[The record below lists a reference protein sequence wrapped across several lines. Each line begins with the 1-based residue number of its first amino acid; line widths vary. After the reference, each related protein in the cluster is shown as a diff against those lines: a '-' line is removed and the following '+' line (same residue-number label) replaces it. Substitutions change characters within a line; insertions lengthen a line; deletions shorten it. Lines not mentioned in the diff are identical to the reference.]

1 MAADHFM
8 RAHAIFLVLSQ
19 RLAVWRRAL
28 WSVVH
33 ALATGEMSLV
43 AAGCAFY
50 ATLAV
55 FPAMTTLISLYGL
68 VFDARSVEAQLSYLH
83 HFIPPTAYELLASRI
98 QHLITGRPESLGIGL
113 AISLIF
119 TLYSAASGTKSLIYA
134 LNLIHRREESRGIIR
149 FQLMTLGM
157 TLLAILGAALAIG
170 VLVVLPL
177 FFTLVGLKADA
188 AAVTVR
194 LGFIVLAMFMA
205 LALGLLYR
213 FGPSFPTGTGHRV
226 IPGAVAAVL
235 VWILVSYGFALYVGK
250 FAAYSQTYGP
260 LATIVGLMMWFYLT
274 AYAVV
279 FGALLNAALER
290 ERFPSMH
297 RSPRK
302 PDPDFN
308 SRA

>member
-1 MAADHFM
+1 M
-8 RAHAIFLVLSQ
+8 RTHAVFSDLSQ
-19 RLAVWRRAL
+19 RLVVWRRAL

-68 VFDARSVEAQLSYLH
+68 VFDAQSVEAQLRYLH

-98 QHLITGRPESLGIGL
+98 QHLVRGRPESLGIGL

-119 TLYSAASGTKSLIYA
+119 TLYSSASGTKSLIYA

-213 FGPSFPTGTGHRV
+213 FGPSFPNATGHRV

-235 VWILVSYGFALYVGK
+235 VWVLVSYGFALYVGK

-290 ERFPSMH
+290 ERLPSMH
-297 RSPRK
+297 RISRK
-302 PDPDFN
+302 PDPDSN